1 MVTIDNDLRTINIP
15 SDVRFL
21 GVVGDENINR
31 LEIEMPAHYRDIDLS
46 SYSVKIK
53 YRNIERG
60 GLRHIEGEY
69 IPIDKVV
76 ATDLINFSWLIEK
89 DACKYQGI
97 TEFSICL
104 SDEERDF
111 NTRWVALPV
120 LRQQL
125 PPIERAKDNENLELS
140 VKGLSFTVE
149 NENLIVKRKEE

>member
-1 MVTIDNDLRTINIP
+1 MITIDNDLRTINIP
-15 SDVRFL
+15 SDTKLL
-21 GVVGDENINR
+21 GVVGDKGVNR
-31 LEIEMPAHYRDIDLS
+31 LEIEMPAYYRDIDLS

-53 YRNIERG
+53 YINIERG

-89 DACKYQGI
+89 DACKYQGV

-104 SDEERDF
+104 SDGEKDF

-125 PPIERAKDNENLELS
+125 PPIRRAKDNENLELS
-140 VKGLSFTVE
+140 AKELSFTVE
-149 NENLIVKRKEE
+149 NENLIVKRKKG